1 MKNKGILIITAL
13 TAFFSSMLTACSNN
27 DEQQADERVPITLS
41 ASTLTVTETRA
52 NADTTL
58 NKDYLTVGLPVKV
71 SIRTTGSNADW
82 TDYIYTASAN
92 GEMTAPT
99 TPPYY
104 PLDNTNVDI
113 VAYSPSF
120 ASSTFTVLSD
130 QTTDESYLASDL
142 VYASATNNAKS
153 AAAVPLQFEHKMA
166 KIVVNVTAGSG
177 VSEIRS
183 VALASIYPQVTFNP
197 STGAVGYA
205 TGTQTP
211 VTIINNNNTAAAYG
225 AAVIPGQT
233 VVGNLLTVVTDIGT
247 ATYSVISKTFTA
259 GNVYRLNI
267 RVGRTSI
274 GTTNSITNW
283 AGSGTVNVWPSD
295 DSARTFMVTDDVG
308 SYTFTMIKVEGG
320 PFTTLGGKTVSGEVS
335 DFYIGQ
341 LEVCW
346 GFWWVVMHTT
356 PSLSVDSHRSS
367 STYPIM
373 GMAYSDIVG
382 TNGFLEKL
390 NAQLAGQTDGMTFK
404 LPTDIQ
410 WEYAARGGKN
420 RENYRYSG
428 CNDDRVN
435 NFVVYRKETTGSGTP
450 RPCASIYANSL
461 GISDMSGNAWE
472 WVSDHEWTVTEN
484 MVIPKDYCGPTD
496 VSAVGRICRG
506 GGYNVD
512 LSQVNPK
519 DGYTWLDIR
528 SRHFYG
534 EAAHVAVGFRLVLQ

>member
-1 MKNKGILIITAL
+1 MKTKNILAMAL
-13 TAFFSSMLTACSNN
+13 LPALAMLATACSN
-27 DEQQADERVPITLS
+27 DDAQTADRVPITLTGT
-41 ASTLTVTETRA
+41 TLTVEETRA
-52 NADTTL
+52 AAGSDL
-58 NKDYLTVGLPVKV
+58 NDGYIESGQTVKV
-71 SIRTTGSNADW
+71 LVRNTNSTGSWAE
-82 TDYIYTASAN
+82 YAYVAAAN
-92 GEMTAPT
+92 GVLTPPA

-113 VAYSPSF
+113 VAYSPSTV
-120 ASSTFTVLSD
+120 SSTFAVLTD
-130 QTTDESYLASDL
+130 QTTNDSYMASDL
-142 VYASATNNAKS
+142 VYASATNKAKS
-153 AAAVPLQFEHKMA
+153 TTAVPLQFEHKMA
-166 KIVVNVTAGSG
+166 KIVVNVTAGDG
-177 VSEIRS
+177 VGVIQS
-183 VALASIYPQVTFNP
+183 VRLASVYTQVPFDP
-197 STGAVGYA
+197 STGVIGSA
-205 TGTQTP
+205 TGSQTP
-211 VTIINNNNTAAAYG
+211 ITIVNNNTTATASG

-233 VVGNLLTVVTDIGT
+233 VVGDLLTVVTNIGT
-247 ATYSVISKTFTA
+247 ATYAVESKTFTA
-259 GNVYRLNI
+259 GNVYILNI

-274 GTTNSITNW
+274 GATTSITNW
-283 AGSGTVNVWPSD
+283 TGSGTVNVWPSD
-295 DSARTFMVTDDVG
+295 DTARTFMVKDDIG